1 MQMWLGITF
10 DFGAKCMAEDFET
23 LTFIN
28 GPRNLILWFAL
39 LNPRLTLV
47 SHGTL
52 HYRAFC
58 SFPSTRGKKNKIVFS
73 ISEEL

>member
-1 MQMWLGITF
+1 MWLGITF
-10 DFGAKCMAEDFET
+10 DFGAKCMAEDFKM

-58 SFPSTRGKKNKIVFS
+58 CFPSTRGKKNKIVFS